1 MDRDR
6 IDAVLA
12 ACEQAVAS
20 GGQPDL
26 RAEGFWAAV
35 AAIKGN
41 PSLVDEF
48 SGRVAAID
56 TVVFTR
62 WALIAVPFAVGTA
75 LVLAG
80 TVVGLVLVGL
90 AYGFDQP
97 WNGLTLLA
105 GTGVLLVTTHSL
117 GHVLAGVA
125 AGMRFTHWFVGTIRM
140 PHPGVKVDYA
150 TYLAAPAR
158 ARAWMH
164 ASGAIVTKTIPF
176 LMLGAALAMEAPWW
190 AVAALAAAGVVA
202 LITDVLWSTKSSDW
216 KKFRRE
222 LRYVTPQSMRPE

>member
-1 MDRDR
+1 
-6 IDAVLA
+6 
-12 ACEQAVAS
+12 
-20 GGQPDL
+20 
-26 RAEGFWAAV
+26 
-35 AAIKGN
+35 
-41 PSLVDEF
+41 
-48 SGRVAAID
+48 VAAID
-56 TVVFTR
+56 TAVFTR

-90 AYGFDQP
+90 AYRFDQP

-105 GTGVLLVTTHSL
+105 GTGVLLVTTHGV
-117 GHVLAGVA
+117 GHVIAGVA

-190 AVAALAAAGVVA
+190 AVAALPAAGVVA
-202 LITDVLWSTKSSDW
+202 IITDVLWSTKSSDW

-222 LRYVTPQSMRPE
+222 LRYVAPQSMRPE